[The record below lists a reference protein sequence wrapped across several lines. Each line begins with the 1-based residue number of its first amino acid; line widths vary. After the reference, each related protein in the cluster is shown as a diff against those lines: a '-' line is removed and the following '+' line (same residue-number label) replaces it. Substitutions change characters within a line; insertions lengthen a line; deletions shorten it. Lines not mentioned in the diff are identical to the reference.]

1 MNKYYLIA
9 FAFVALTPVAFSQV
23 ENTAESVQVEAT
35 TGPVTVTSHQP
46 AALAKA
52 SEYHVNIA
60 DFDTN
65 GDHQLSRREIPSTH
79 ALTFEFHLVDR
90 NHNGFIT
97 EAELE
102 AGNWK

>member
-1 MNKYYLIA
+1 MNRNFFAFALIA
-9 FAFVALTPVAFSQV
+9 FTPGAFAQVA
-23 ENTAESVQVEAT
+23 NTAETVQVEAT

-46 AALAKA
+46 EALAKA

-65 GDHQLSRREIPSTH
+65 GDGQLSRREVPSTH
-79 ALTFEFHLVDR
+79 ALTYEFHIVDR

-97 EAELE
+97 DAELA